1 MQYVFPQGPQM
12 DPSGASSWKKLS
24 KQTSETQIFPW
35 QRIAT
40 VMMDADADADDDDDD
55 DDDDDYYDDDGHD
68 HDHDHHNKK
77 KKKKK
82 KKKKII
88 INDKINS
95 SCAATRGTTMP
106 KQRLCHSI
114 KEM

>member
-1 MQYVFPQGPQM
+1 
-12 DPSGASSWKKLS
+12 
-24 KQTSETQIFPW
+24 
-35 QRIAT
+35 
-40 VMMDADADADDDDDD
+40 MMDADADDDDDD
-55 DDDDDYYDDDGHD
+55 DDDYDDDGHD

-82 KKKKII
+82 KKKII
-88 INDKINS
+88 NNDKINS